1 MATQRE
7 VAEHLCS
14 NEHRIRELTV
24 TGVFPPLKRGRGG
37 GYDLDLCRKLYIRW
51 LEAQVKDGTL
61 EGNDEAQMIR
71 QKHVDDLAKERAR
84 QAAETSEKLAM
95 DNAIRRR
102 DLVPVAELEA
112 VAAQMGGFVR
122 ANLEALPAEIKRQF
136 PFLNNAQIGQ
146 IKRLIART
154 SDAIADFNIT
164 DENAA

>member
-95 DNAIRRR
+95 ENAERRR
-102 DLVPVAELEA
+102 ELVPVTELREA
-112 VAAQMGGFVR
+112 MAKVGGLVR
-122 ANLEALPAEIKRQF
+122 ANLEAWPAELKRAAPHLRNSEIAVIKRS
-136 PFLNNAQIGQ
+136 
-146 IKRLIART
+146 IAKL
-154 SDAIADFNIT
+154 SDAIADIDLSHESAT
-164 DENAA
+164 